1 MRPVIVRVIVR
12 VGLAVL
18 LGGPSLVESLQL
30 AVVPFVQPPGPVR
43 RHPHP
48 VHLVHHDPQRADSAL
63 ERGGEGEVDL
73 VVRRPGEVVFVEVKT
88 RRSSAFGSPAEAVGP
103 RKQRQIIRA
112 AKWYL
117 NDNPG
122 KTLQPRFDV
131 VSVLINGSEMAIEHI
146 PGAFEA

>member
-1 MRPVIVRVIVR
+1 MTEARLSLGRLGEDAAAKYLQRLGMTILQRNVHTPV
-12 VGLAVL
+12 
-18 LGGPSLVESLQL
+18 
-30 AVVPFVQPPGPVR
+30 
-43 RHPHP
+43 
-48 VHLVHHDPQRADSAL
+48 
-63 ERGGEGEVDL
+63 GEIDL
-73 VVRRPGEVVFVEVKT
+73 VARQRRTLIFVEVKT

-117 NDNPG
+117 NGKSG

-131 VSVLINGSEMAIEHI
+131 ISVLINGSDVAIEHI